1 MSKLQSNIESLAFT
15 FAASVLATLRA
26 ASVEELLDITGA
38 RSSGGGGSGVGNG
51 RQARAAVTSGGR
63 LRRRS
68 SGDLGAM
75 VSNIVS
81 ALAKHEAGLRS
92 EELRAA
98 LGVERKELP
107 RPLKEALATGVIT
120 KMGEKRGTV
129 YFAGA
134 APKRSP
140 ANAKKS
146 AAKK

>member
-1 MSKLQSNIESLAFT
+1 MSKLRSNIESLAFT
-15 FAASVLATLRA
+15 FAGNVLATLRA
-26 ASVEELLDITGA
+26 ASIEELLDITGA
-38 RSSGGGGSGVGNG
+38 RGPSGGASAASNG
-51 RQARAAVTSGGR
+51 RPARAAVTSGGR

-81 ALAKHEAGLRS
+81 TLAKHEAGLRS

-107 RPLKEALATGVIT
+107 RPLKEALATGAIT

-134 APKRSP
+134 APKRTS
-140 ANAKKS
+140 AKKS